1 MRQLDVAGLGGTD
14 LSELMRPDGAV
25 IHYRVTGEGYPV
37 LALAAGGV
45 SSAIDRWRHEAIRP
59 VEAFG
64 DEFMIIE
71 MDQRYAGRS
80 LAPLTP
86 FTYAQAL
93 GDQLAVLDA
102 VGVKHA
108 HLIGADIGCA
118 HALRLLYEAP
128 ARIASAVLMDPVG
141 VDATNT
147 MDAFYEVFNETIRVA
162 RAEGLEGVL
171 NAAQNPAL
179 NSPTFIDNPAAGPWA
194 QRLHD
199 EPAFRDALAS
209 LGRETYIALVVD
221 FRDGVCP
228 WGQRCFSVND
238 VALERINAPL
248 LVLPGS
254 DLCHPT
260 GLAQMIGAEVPNARC
275 LDMDARVA
283 EKLPGTLETIRGFLL
298 ANTQAG

>member
-1 MRQLDVAGLGGTD
+1 
-14 LSELMRPDGAV
+14 MRPDGAV
-25 IHYRVTGEGYPV
+25 IHYQVTGEGYPV
-37 LALAAGGV
+37 LALAPGGV
-45 SSAIDRWRHEAIRP
+45 SSGIDRWQHEAVRP
-59 VEAFG
+59 VEAFR
-64 DEFMIIE
+64 DEFMVIS

-80 LAPLTP
+80 LAPLMP

-102 VGVKHA
+102 VGAKHA
-108 HLIGADIGCA
+108 HVVAADIGCA

-128 ARIASAVLMDPVG
+128 ARIASAVLIDPVG

-162 RAEGLEGVL
+162 RADGLDGVL
-171 NAAQNPAL
+171 SAAHNAAL
-179 NSPTFIDNPAAGPWA
+179 NSASFIDNPAAGPWA
-194 QRLHD
+194 ERLHSD
-199 EPAFRDALAS
+199 PAFRDALRS

-221 FRDGVCP
+221 FRDGVWP

-248 LVLPGS
+248 LVLPGR

-260 GLAQMIGAEVPNARC
+260 GLAQTICAEVPNARC
-275 LDMDARVA
+275 LDIDARVE
-283 EKLPGTLETIRGFLL
+283 EKLPGTLEAIRGFLQEH
-298 ANTQAG
+298 ARPG

>member
-1 MRQLDVAGLGGTD
+1 MRQVDVVGRGGTD

-25 IHYRVTGEGYPV
+25 IHYQVTGDGYPV
-37 LALAAGGV
+37 LALAPGGV
-45 SSAIDRWRHEAIRP
+45 SSGIDRWQHEPIRP
-59 VEAFG
+59 ADAFA
-64 DEFMIIE
+64 DEFMVIE

-80 LAPLTP
+80 LAPLKP

-102 VGVKHA
+102 VGAKHA
-108 HLIGADIGCA
+108 HLVAADIGCA

-128 ARIASAVLMDPVG
+128 ARIASAVLLDPVG

-171 NAAQNPAL
+171 GAAQNPAL
-179 NSPTFIDNPAAGPWA
+179 NSSSFIDNPAAGPWA

-199 EPAFRDALAS
+199 DPAFRDALAS

-221 FRDGVCP
+221 FRDGAWP
-228 WGQRCFSVND
+228 WGQQCFSVND

-254 DLCHPT
+254 DLRHPT
-260 GLAQMIGAEVPNARC
+260 GLAQTICTEVPNARW
-275 LDMDARVA
+275 LDVDARV
-283 EKLPGTLETIRGFLL
+283 ETKLTGTLETIRGFLQ
-298 ANTQAG
+298 ANTQSG